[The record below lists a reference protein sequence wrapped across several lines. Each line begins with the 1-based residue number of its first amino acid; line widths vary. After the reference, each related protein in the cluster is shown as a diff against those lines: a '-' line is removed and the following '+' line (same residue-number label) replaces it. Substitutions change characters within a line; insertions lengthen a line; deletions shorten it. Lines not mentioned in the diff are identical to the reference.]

1 MVKTRKRVP
10 ELPKAQLGSS
20 MVWVSSRPRASGLR
34 SDRVGVVM
42 VILRF
47 SGSDWM
53 SGSVSDADSCAGAD
67 VAGVRR
73 AGDVGAAASPRA
85 GSVGPAGP
93 GRAAAQALV
102 TCSP

>member
-1 MVKTRKRVP
+1 M
-10 ELPKAQLGSS
+10 
-20 MVWVSSRPRASGLR
+20 
-34 SDRVGVVM
+34 
-42 VILRF
+42 
-47 SGSDWM
+47 
-53 SGSVSDADSCAGAD
+53 SDADSCAGAD

-85 GSVGPAGP
+85 GSVGPAGL